1 MESSRAVYHSL
12 GRREDVKMDIPKTAS
27 GSRRERSCTAAPH
40 VLPSGAWCPW
50 ACGGLG
56 GQGRVFP
63 RPAAACGGS
72 VCPCR
77 RAGAPG
83 AERQRGART
92 VRPPA
97 ARGRGRAGPG
107 PGSDGGSGAEERYGR
122 DRAGAGTERGDG
134 RGRGLGGAPGMGR

>member
-40 VLPSGAWCPW
+40 VCPV
-50 ACGGLG
+50 GLG
-56 GQGRVFP
+56 VRGPAEGWVGQGRVFP
-63 RPAAACGGS
+63 RPAAARGGS

-77 RAGAPG
+77 SAGAPG

-107 PGSDGGSGAEERYGR
+107 PGSDGGSEAEERYGR